1 MKEKIFLGLA
11 FFSFF
16 VNCTQNNK
24 ATIHDSKIIE
34 NQTYHS
40 TLGDSIVK
48 LKLPLIISYRN
59 WDEMFRKYG
68 KLGNNEEIK
77 LLKHPFAKL
86 VDNEAYDAIICTVPN
101 ECQSPF
107 LVTINKNGKII
118 DSLFLLG
125 KWGGNDPSYG
135 IVEYA
140 IINSDLT
147 IQIIDTTDT
156 WDVDKDYRSIESSKK
171 TTIKNEHYKVLDNG
185 TIKKIK

>member
-1 MKEKIFLGLA
+1 
-11 FFSFF
+11 
-16 VNCTQNNK
+16 
-24 ATIHDSKIIE
+24 
-34 NQTYHS
+34 
-40 TLGDSIVK
+40 
-48 LKLPLIISYRN
+48 
-59 WDEMFRKYG
+59 MFRKYG